1 VVMFMVLWWREK
13 AQGVLPTVR
22 PKAAA
27 AALRRRRSSSGN
39 WRRTVGRRALASN
52 REACA
57 GVDWGGGELVRAAHG
72 RAVCGRSGEGRRRG
86 NVARMLEIE
95 CWE

>member
-1 VVMFMVLWWREK
+1 VVLARVSWWRGE
-13 AQGVLPTVR
+13 AQSELPTVR
-22 PKAAA
+22 PKVAA

-52 REACA
+52 SEACA
-57 GVDWGGGELVRAAHG
+57 GVDWGECELVRAAHG
-72 RAVCGRSGEGRRRG
+72 RAVCGRSGEGRRRR

-95 CWE
+95 C

>member
-1 VVMFMVLWWREK
+1 VLFMVLWWREK
-13 AQGVLPTVR
+13 ARGVLPTVR

-72 RAVCGRSGEGRRRG
+72 RAVRGRSGGGRRRG

>member
-1 VVMFMVLWWREK
+1 VVLARVSWWRGE
-13 AQGVLPTVR
+13 AQRELPAVR
-22 PKAAA
+22 PKVAA

-72 RAVCGRSGEGRRRG
+72 RAVRGRSGGGRRRG
-86 NVARMLEIE
+86 NLARMLEIG